1 MRDPHFCFVGAM
13 FAQNPF
19 CTKYKSKQRSVL
31 HKIKTKIQFSNIYLS
46 LSHCPMDPLLNG
58 KIERKSDHLLDLP
71 RAQLSD
77 AINIVAV
84 NRYFAILVLHCAT
97 CCGRLPFW
105 YIVETTFHWHCGTM
119 PSTLYRTNILSIFI
133 VPVYVRYYSYCGSI
147 SLLLPSW
154 LLWHA
159 NIVTSG
165 FNFTFIAQYCS
176 YFHHGF

>member
-19 CTKYKSKQRSVL
+19 CTKCKSKQRSVL

-46 LSHCPMDPLLNG
+46 LSYCPMDPLLNG

-84 NRYFAILVLHCAT
+84 NRYFAILVLHCGT
-97 CCGRLPFW
+97 YCERLPFW
-105 YIVETTFHWHCGTM
+105 YSIVTTFHLHCGT
-119 PSTLYRTNILSIFI
+119 LWCILSYQHSWLFH
-133 VPVYVRYYSYCGSI
+133 CAGLT
-147 SLLLPSW
+147 SLLQ
-154 LLWHA
+154 LLRLD
-159 NIVTSG
+159 ITV
-165 FNFTFIAQYCS
+165 IAIMAFVACQHC
-176 YFHHGF
+176 H